1 MDSEASTRQTDL
13 CLHELFEE
21 QARRSPSAPA
31 IEDTRTRLTYE
42 ELDRRAD
49 LLASYLREAGVRPGE
64 LVGVYMERRVEY
76 VVACLAALKAGAHTS
91 SWSWPTRPAAT

>member
-1 MDSEASTRQTDL
+1 M
-13 CLHELFEE
+13 CLHELFEG

-49 LLASYLREAGVRPGE
+49 LLASYLRVAGVRSGE
-64 LVGVYMERRVEY
+64 VVGVYMS
-76 VVACLAALKAGAHTS
+76 T
-91 SWSWPTRPAAT
+91 

>member
-1 MDSEASTRQTDL
+1 MDSEASTRQADL
-13 CLHELFEE
+13 CLHELFED

-49 LLASYLREAGVRPGE
+49 LLASYLREAGVRPGLRCRPVPDQE
-64 LVGVYMERRVEY
+64 SESAMSGT
-76 VVACLAALKAGAHTS
+76 AS
-91 SWSWPTRPAAT
+91 SMVSITLESYSTHSS